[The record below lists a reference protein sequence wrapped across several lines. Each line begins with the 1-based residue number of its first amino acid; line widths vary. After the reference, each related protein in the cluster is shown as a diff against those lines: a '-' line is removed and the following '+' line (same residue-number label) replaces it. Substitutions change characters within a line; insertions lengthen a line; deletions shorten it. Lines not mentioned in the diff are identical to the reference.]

1 MSFLREKEVRLVLF
15 GLGEQ
20 SQKVGESCRGKR
32 KVDNMENIL
41 TVGIVCISCS
51 WRQAFFRDEEE
62 IETFDVDNERLA

>member
-1 MSFLREKEVRLVLF
+1 MFCLDLESKAKRWA
-15 GLGEQ
+15 
-20 SQKVGESCRGKR
+20 KVAEESC

-62 IETFDVDNERLA
+62 IETFDMDNERLA